1 MINALK
7 DFFKRYAKFRGQS
20 TLGQYWWMALW
31 SLLILIGWAS
41 SLFIT
46 FAWSNWIWIALV
58 LLILFGLAVL
68 IPSIALLIRRLQD
81 VGLTFQGA
89 WCVYGFEILVGL
101 LGVSRF
107 MQAIASLVSVMM
119 LILTLLPTDTLVG
132 KLGKLTRDK

>member
-1 MINALK
+1 MIDALK

-31 SLLILIGWAS
+31 LFLIIICWAISLLIAL
-41 SLFIT
+41 
-46 FAWSNWIWIALV
+46 AWSSWIWIDLT
-58 LLILFGLAVL
+58 LLILFGLAFLV
-68 IPSIALLIRRLQD
+68 PSIALSIRRLQD

-89 WCVYGFEILVGL
+89 WCVYGFVFLVCL
-101 LGVSRF
+101 SGVSHF
-107 MQAIASLVSVMM
+107 MQAISSLASVMM

>member
-1 MINALK
+1 MISALK

-20 TLGQYWWMALW
+20 TLSQYWWMALW
-31 SLLILIGWAS
+31 SLLFITGWAI

-46 FAWSNWIWIALV
+46 FAWSSWMWIALT
-58 LLILFGLAVL
+58 LLMLLGLAVL
-68 IPSIALLIRRLQD
+68 IPSMALLIRRLQD

-89 WCVYGFEILVGL
+89 WCAYGFEILVSL
-101 LGVSRF
+101 LGVSHF
-107 MQAIASLVSVMM
+107 MQAIASLAGVMM